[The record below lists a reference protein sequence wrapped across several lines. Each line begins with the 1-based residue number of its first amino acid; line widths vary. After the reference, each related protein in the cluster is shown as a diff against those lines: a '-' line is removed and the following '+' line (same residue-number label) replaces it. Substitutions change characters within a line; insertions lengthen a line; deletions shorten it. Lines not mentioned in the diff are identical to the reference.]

1 MGRQGAIPRPT
12 TTAFQGWT
20 IFQLRLKIALFFD
33 SLFFDFGSILG
44 PKMAPKSQK
53 ILKKSTSKSHLNS
66 NVFSILFFMFF
77 LGFPTPANVKN
88 ITKLMECCSFL
99 HFSSFLLRL
108 AIGTHF
114 RPYWTRFGSGFGSI
128 FEYFWNKK
136 ATENLMISDFVF
148 SRFWVDFGLQVG
160 PQLWHHSG
168 GIGLQSALRS
178 PWRPC
183 FDFLSPLASFWDDL
197 GAILERFGTSLGTF
211 FVKYSVRFSSHLGFF
226 SKFSFSSSLHPF
238 IHFSLR
244 CD

>member
-1 MGRQGAIPRPT
+1 
-12 TTAFQGWT
+12 
-20 IFQLRLKIALFFD
+20 
-33 SLFFDFGSILG
+33 
-44 PKMAPKSQK
+44 
-53 ILKKSTSKSHLNS
+53 
-66 NVFSILFFMFF
+66 MFF

-160 PQLWHHSG
+160 PMSWWDSRE
-168 GIGLQSALRS
+168 IGPRGFQGRLEDVALIS
-178 PWRPC
+178 CPSWLP
-183 FDFLSPLASFWDDL
+183 
-197 GAILERFGTSLGTF
+197 LGTLLGRF
-211 FVKYSVRFSSHLGFF
+211 FHLFVAVWHRLQLILGSISFFSSVSSNLMGCVSAAFF
-226 SKFSFSSSLHPF
+226 
-238 IHFSLR
+238 LR
-244 CD
+244 PALNDEPKTEYILAWR